1 MLELINVGKSYDK
14 GATWAVHDLNLHVQK
29 GEIFGFLGPNG
40 AGKTTTLRMI
50 VGLLPPDKGT
60 IKIAGLDIRQNM
72 LAAKSRL
79 SFLPDN
85 PDIYDRLTGLEYI
98 RFVADVYGVPQKE
111 RVQRT
116 EHLLNLFEMT
126 LAAPDLISSYSHG
139 MRQKI
144 ALTAALVHKPELL
157 ILDEPMVGLDPRAA
171 AIMKRLMRDHC
182 NEGGTV
188 FFSTHVLDVAERLCD
203 RVGIINKGNLVA
215 QGTLDE
221 LRKGQGEN
229 ATLEALF
236 LELTEAR
243 LEE

>member
-1 MLELINVGKSYDK
+1 VIS
-14 GATWAVHDLNLHVQK
+14 
-29 GEIFGFLGPNG
+29 
-40 AGKTTTLRMI
+40 
-50 VGLLPPDKGT
+50 
-60 IKIAGLDIRQNM
+60 IAGRNIVEAPLS
-72 LAAKSRL
+72 AKSKL
-79 SFLPDN
+79 GFLPDN
-85 PDIYDRLTGLEYI
+85 PDIYERLTGLEYI
-98 RFVADVYGVPQKE
+98 RFIADVYGVPEKE
-111 RVQRT
+111 RVARAK
-116 EHLLNLFEMT
+116 HLLNLFEMT
-126 LAAPDLISSYSHG
+126 QAAPDLIASYSHG

-182 NEGGTV
+182 NDGGTV

-203 RVGIINKGNLVA
+203 RVGIINKGSLVA
-215 QGTLDE
+215 QGTLED